1 MTNILLASEGRP
13 FSKAA
18 IAQASAMPGCPRAS
32 TCRAKIW
39 SKPKSLPMQVSA
51 VPSEASAM
59 AGKSGKIN
67 LISIARIWGVALGFP
82 NPWLLPSKQEWAQ
95 QRSQV
100 ADAIAELKRLGFE
113 ATGVVAATRNPSK
126 RINAQAARLNCD
138 TIVMGSD
145 PPRHWLLA
153 DFYWSQEPYRVKKRA
168 KLPVELVIGSEE

>member
-1 MTNILLASEGRP
+1 VTNILLASEGRP

-18 IAQASAMPGCPRAS
+18 IAQ
-32 TCRAKIW
+32 
-39 SKPKSLPMQVSA
+39 
-51 VPSEASAM
+51 ASAM